1 MLQEQVVVA
10 QEEALPGAP
19 LQELRR
25 LLVPQ
30 AFEGLLL
37 RLPIRFR
44 SPISLHVARVA
55 TGDSPRTLAA
65 LFESASATL
74 HHAEDFKHHRQ

>member
-10 QEEALPGAP
+10 QEEVLPVAP
-19 LQELRR
+19 LHELRR

-30 AFEGLLL
+30 ALEELLLL
-37 RLPIRFR
+37 RRFR

-55 TGDSPRTLAA
+55 TGESPRTLAA

-74 HHAEDFKHHRQ
+74 HHADSFKHHRQ